1 MKKKKIIELHNRPYL
16 LKYLLKKNV
25 CNPILLYFH
34 NDPTKMK
41 GSISINERKE
51 ILKNVSGLV
60 FVSQFLKEKF
70 IKGLK
75 TESSKLFVIPNSLNI
90 NKNAL
95 LSKQRRVLFVG
106 RLVKEKGVE
115 IYVNAVKDIANSFP
129 QWEFLLV
136 GNSGKRK
143 KFFNKDFEKK
153 IISQFENISSNTKYL
168 EFIPN
173 HQVLNL
179 MAESSI
185 LVVPSL
191 WEEPFGLTAIEGI
204 SNRMVVIGNNVGGL
218 TDIISNR
225 GILINNIDE
234 KKLSKTLHRLFE
246 DPKQILNIQNKCL
259 DNYIYSQNKV
269 SIKQDLI
276 RKKIYEKFFNDR

>member
-1 MKKKKIIELHNRPYL
+1 
-16 LKYLLKKNV
+16 
-25 CNPILLYFH
+25 
-34 NDPTKMK
+34 
-41 GSISINERKE
+41 
-51 ILKNVSGLV
+51 
-60 FVSQFLKEKF
+60 
-70 IKGLK
+70 
-75 TESSKLFVIPNSLNI
+75 
-90 NKNAL
+90 
-95 LSKQRRVLFVG
+95 
-106 RLVKEKGVE
+106 
-115 IYVNAVKDIANSFP
+115 
-129 QWEFLLV
+129 
-136 GNSGKRK
+136 
-143 KFFNKDFEKK
+143 
-153 IISQFENISSNTKYL
+153 
-168 EFIPN
+168 
-173 HQVLNL
+173 